1 MPKAAAAPARFWRE
15 TDLDVSI
22 PFWMY
27 IIGFP
32 LLLGPLVT
40 VHELGH
46 YWVGRWFGVQAQAFS
61 IGFGKEL
68 FGWTDRRGTRW
79 KLSVLPLGGY
89 VQFKGDM
96 NPASMPER
104 APAKRDFDGSFHN
117 AALWKRALIVLA
129 GPMTN
134 LLVTIL
140 IIAGFF
146 AVIGKPVAVSPERQL
161 TIAGFTA
168 TSPGRQAGL
177 ELGDRIVAIDG
188 RTMTDFHDVQDAVLL
203 YPGKRIAITVE
214 RDGRE
219 RVVAV
224 TTGSFEQKDRFG
236 NLSRI
241 GLIGIVPKGEQF
253 EYVAENPLQSVISAS
268 AYSADMVRMMVTGIG
283 QILVGDRSVRELGGP
298 VKIAKFSGEFLSL
311 GPLAFLNFV
320 ALISINLAFINL
332 LPIPGLD
339 GGHLAFYAAEAVR
352 RKPVGQR
359 GQEVAYRTG
368 MALVLMLMIFVTIN
382 DLVSLPVFGK

>member
-1 MPKAAAAPARFWRE
+1 
-15 TDLDVSI
+15 
-22 PFWMY
+22 MY
-27 IIGFP
+27 IVGFP

-46 YWVGRWFGVQAQAFS
+46 YLVGRWFGVQAQAFS
-61 IGFGKEL
+61 IGFGKEIL
-68 FGWTDRRGTRW
+68 GWTDSRGTRW

-96 NPASMPER
+96 NPSSMPER
-104 APAKRDFDGSFHN
+104 APEKQDFDGTFHN
-117 AALWKRALIVLA
+117 ASLWKRALIVLA

-134 LLVTIL
+134 LVVTIL

-146 AVIGKPVAVSPERQL
+146 TLIGRPVPVSPERQL
-161 TIAGFTA
+161 TIASFTD
-168 TSPGRQAGL
+168 TSPARKAGL
-177 ELGDRIVAIDG
+177 KLGDRIVAIDG
-188 RTMTDFHDVQDAVLL
+188 KTMTDFRDVQDAVML
-203 YPGKRIAITVE
+203 YPDRTLGITVE
-214 RDGRE
+214 RDGTARTID
-219 RVVAV
+219 V
-224 TTGSFEQKDRFG
+224 TTESFEQKDRFG
-236 NLSRI
+236 NLSKI
-241 GLIGIVPKGEQF
+241 GLIGVVPEGVKFDYRPEG
-253 EYVAENPLQSVISAS
+253 PIQSVISATE
-268 AYSADMVRMMVTGIG
+268 YSADMVRMMVTGIG
-283 QILVGDRSVRELGGP
+283 QIFTGERSVRELGGP

-352 RKPVGQR
+352 RKPVGPR
-359 GQEVAYRTG
+359 GQEMAYRTG

-382 DLVSLPVFGK
+382 DLVSLPVFGN